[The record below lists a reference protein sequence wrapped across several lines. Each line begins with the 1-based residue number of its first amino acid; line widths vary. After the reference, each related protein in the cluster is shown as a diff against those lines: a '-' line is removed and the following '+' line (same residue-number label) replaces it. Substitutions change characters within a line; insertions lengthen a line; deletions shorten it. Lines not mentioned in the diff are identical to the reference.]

1 MINVLLIEDNERIL
15 RSFKEIVDVS
25 ERYAVMGA
33 FTNCEDALNYCK
45 TNSPGII
52 LIDIKLPGMNGI
64 EGIKRFRVQNP
75 KAKTIVVSVHE
86 ESSYIFDALS
96 SGAIGY
102 LTKNVRSEELIG
114 ALNQVANGGSPM
126 SSKIARKVISYF
138 QVPHQEELSLRE
150 NDVLRLLAKGKSYAT
165 IAEDLS
171 LSVNTI
177 KTHTRNIYEK
187 LHINKKED
195 LMKRFIKE

>member
-15 RSFKEIVDVS
+15 NSFKEIVNAS
-25 ERYAVMGA
+25 EKYQVMGA
-33 FTNCEDALNYCK
+33 FTNCEDALDYCK
-45 TNSPGII
+45 SNSPSII
-52 LIDIKLPGMNGI
+52 LVDIKLPGMNGI

-75 KAKTIVVSVHE
+75 KSKTIVVSVHE
-86 ESSYIFDALS
+86 ESSYIFNALS

-102 LTKNVRSEELIG
+102 LTKNIHSDDLIS
-114 ALNQVANGGSPM
+114 ALDQVANGGSPM
-126 SSKIARKVISYF
+126 SSKIARKLISYF
-138 QVPHQEELSLRE
+138 QIPHQEELSLRE

-165 IAEDLS
+165 IAEELS
-171 LSVNTI
+171 LSINTI

-195 LMKRFIKE
+195 LMQRFVEK